1 MNHTAHGRTRLA
13 PLIVLALVL
22 TASLAVLG
30 SPGVSAA
37 PRQRYLDPVFDSV
50 RVDRNLVYGRVAGDG
65 GERLRLDLYR
75 PAGDRRTGRP
85 VVIFIHGG
93 SSSVDKSLERNVIIG
108 KMLARRGFV
117 SAVINYR
124 KGTNG
129 VAKDSQEDTRAA
141 VRWFRKNAGRYGVAP
156 SRMTTLGVSAGAIN
170 ALQVAFNPEDAGNSG
185 NPGYSSAV
193 AAGISISGTDYEA
206 VEIGPSEVPIAMVHA
221 ADDTVIPIAAAR
233 ATCAQTQGFGNHCTF
248 YEYAEG
254 GHPPAFLNQHRGR
267 IIEQSSQFLCREV
280 FPRLCG

>member
-1 MNHTAHGRTRLA
+1 MNHIVDRRARLA
-13 PLIVLALVL
+13 PLLALALVL
-22 TASLAVLG
+22 SGALAVLG
-30 SPGVSAA
+30 SPGVEAA
-37 PRQRYLDPVFDSV
+37 PRQRYLDPVFDAV
-50 RVDRNLVYGRVAGDG
+50 RVDRNLVYGRVPDG

-93 SSSVDKSLERNVIIG
+93 DSSVDKSFDRNVIIG
-108 KMLARRGFV
+108 KMFAKRGFV

-124 KGTNG
+124 KGTSG

-156 SRMTTLGVSAGAIN
+156 NRITTWGVSAGAIN
-170 ALQVAFNPEDAGNSG
+170 ALQVAFNPEDAGSSG

-193 AAGISISGTDYEA
+193 AAGISISGTDYEV
-206 VEIGPSEVPIAMVHA
+206 VEIGVDEVPIAMVHA
-221 ADDTVIPIAAAR
+221 ADDTAIPIAAAQ
-233 ATCAQTQGFGNHCTF
+233 ATCTQTQLLGNHCTF

-254 GHPPAFLNQHRGR
+254 GHPPTFLNQNRGR

>member
-1 MNHTAHGRTRLA
+1 MDHTGRRGSRPAL
-13 PLIVLALVL
+13 LLVMALVVSG
-22 TASLAVLG
+22 ALAVLG
-30 SPGVSAA
+30 SSIVSAA

-50 RVDRNLVYGRVAGDG
+50 RVDKNLVYGQVAGG

-75 PAGDRRTGRP
+75 PAGDRRSDRP
-85 VVIFIHGG
+85 AVIFIHGG
-93 SSSVDKSLERNVIIG
+93 GSAVDKSLERNVVIG

-124 KGTNG
+124 SGTNG
-129 VAKDSQEDTRAA
+129 VAPDSQEDTRAA
-141 VRWFRKNAGRYGVAP
+141 VRWFRKHATRYGVAP
-156 SRMTTLGVSAGAIN
+156 GRITTLGVSAGAIS
-170 ALQVAFNPEDAGNSG
+170 ALQVAFNPEDAGSSG

-193 AAGISISGTDYEA
+193 AAGISLSGTAYEV
-206 VEIGPSEVPIAMVHA
+206 VEIGLDEVPIAMVHA
-221 ADDTVIPIAAAR
+221 LDDTTIPIAAAQ
-233 ATCAQTQGFGNHCTF
+233 ATCAQTRALGNHCTF
-248 YEYAEG
+248 HEYAEG